1 MQKVMLRGC
10 DLCILLIFYAY
21 FWGHI
26 LGGRRN
32 KVPQRSGAGGRRNKV
47 PQRSKEML
55 WH

>member
-1 MQKVMLRGC
+1 MHKN
-10 DLCILLIFYAY
+10 CIFLGAY
-21 FWGHI
+21 LG
-26 LGGRRN
+26 GGRRN

>member
-1 MQKVMLRGC
+1 MHKN
-10 DLCILLIFYAY
+10 CIFLGAY
-21 FWGHI
+21 
-26 LGGRRN
+26 LGGAGGTRYP